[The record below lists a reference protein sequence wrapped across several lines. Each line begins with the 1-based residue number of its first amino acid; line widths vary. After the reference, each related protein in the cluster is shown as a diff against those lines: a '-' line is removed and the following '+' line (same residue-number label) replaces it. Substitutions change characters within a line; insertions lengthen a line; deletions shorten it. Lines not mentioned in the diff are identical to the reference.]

1 VGLTDALRTHWAS
14 QGIRPGFGAPEAAL
28 VSFETRHQVRLP
40 PALRSYFAEVNGI
53 RRTVDFRDEWDQDLI
68 RFWPLHEVQPLSAV
82 GWESAPHEADSLFVF
97 ADWSII
103 AWFYVVRL
111 CATAETPTPVYIAAQ
126 RLTLVADS
134 FEKFLERYLVRDP
147 TVIFPPDDQ

>member
-1 VGLTDALRTHWAS
+1 
-14 QGIRPGFGAPEAAL
+14 
-28 VSFETRHQVRLP
+28 
-40 PALRSYFAEVNGI
+40 
-53 RRTVDFRDEWDQDLI
+53 
-68 RFWPLHEVQPLSAV
+68 V